1 MSCQFFDFPN
11 YTELEINFPSN
22 KLNVFLPAQVT
33 LNKHPKVFIL
43 SRKLTEVTL
52 AGSITRS
59 SNSKLSNAMD
69 AIKIE
74 DIRGKD
80 WAEPTGAVLKAAA
93 NVASLL
99 PPPAGGVIKG
109 ALNLGGALLNPDP
122 TLADLRRAKED
133 IQEDMRGSFK
143 EVAQEM
149 SEIRDEFSD
158 VRDNVEVLME
168 IVTEQEFKRG
178 IEEVESNHEYFLEG
192 VENLEKTIEE
202 FKPQAVLFQ
211 TAFKRNFRI
220 KKLFNYLKIVKSREG
235 NDACEQF
242 YQELLSA
249 YGKFL
254 QIIVIYLTFNGEH
267 HRIEKLFR
275 KFTSDFSELS
285 KLFAGIQEIPE
296 EEEVLLKRQ
305 EAIQKMTVGMENLVT
320 EVAKEEKKSPM
331 KRQET
336 IKRSKAEQREE
347 FSDAEVDSL
356 KKSASR
362 MQVNAEF
369 GFMEEANSLFRLM
382 FEKMKARK
390 FSPNQRQAKVEIL
403 TKIIN
408 LHNVKALFDDAHRP

>member
-1 MSCQFFDFPN
+1 MCYDEASAALLLSTPYSGGVLC
-11 YTELEINFPSN
+11 
-22 KLNVFLPAQVT
+22 
-33 LNKHPKVFIL
+33 HHIL

-93 NVASLL
+93 KVASLL

-133 IQEDMRGSFK
+133 IQEEVRGSFK

-178 IEEVESNHEYFLEG
+178 IEEVESNHEYFLKG

-202 FKPQAVLFQ
+202 FKPQAVSFQ
-211 TAFKRNFRI
+211 TAFKTNFKI

-235 NDACEQF
+235 NEACEQF
-242 YQELLSA
+242 YQELLSPRA
-249 YGKFL
+249 
-254 QIIVIYLTFNGEH
+254 
-267 HRIEKLFR
+267 
-275 KFTSDFSELS
+275 
-285 KLFAGIQEIPE
+285 
-296 EEEVLLKRQ
+296 
-305 EAIQKMTVGMENLVT
+305 
-320 EVAKEEKKSPM
+320 
-331 KRQET
+331 
-336 IKRSKAEQREE
+336 
-347 FSDAEVDSL
+347 
-356 KKSASR
+356 
-362 MQVNAEF
+362 
-369 GFMEEANSLFRLM
+369 
-382 FEKMKARK
+382 
-390 FSPNQRQAKVEIL
+390 
-403 TKIIN
+403 
-408 LHNVKALFDDAHRP
+408 